1 MKDFKKMNYKNSL
14 SFAEEMDNSD
24 PLKEFRNKF
33 AFPVINGKRQLY
45 FTGNSLGLKPKA
57 ADKAIQV
64 ELDDWANWGVEAH
77 FKGRNPWYSYHELFT
92 DKLMQLT
99 GAKAHEVVAMN
110 GLTANLHLLFASF
123 YRPDSKRFKIIC
135 EKKAFP
141 SDQYMLESQVIHHG
155 LDPKDTLIEIG
166 PREGE
171 YLINHDDIYAA
182 IEEHGDELALVFI
195 GGVNYYSGQL
205 FNMKSISE
213 KAHKVGALAGF
224 DLAHAFGNVE
234 LFLHDWEVDFAAWCS
249 YKYLNSGPG
258 SISGIYIHEKHG
270 LNPDLP
276 RLSGWWGYDKSKRFL
291 MEPGFHPIPGAEGWQ
306 LSNAPI
312 LSMAV
317 HKVALEIHC
326 EAGMEA
332 LRKKSILLTGYLE
345 FLIEEIS
352 KSHHEISFQI
362 ISPGDEEQRGSQLS
376 LLIHGGGKEI
386 FDELTK
392 AGAILD
398 WREPNVIRMAPVPI
412 YNSFTDVYEFGQ
424 LLKTIIS

>member
-1 MKDFKKMNYKNSL
+1 MIAYKNSL
-14 SFAEEMDNSD
+14 SFAQEMDNTD

-64 ELDDWANWGVEAH
+64 ELDDWANWGVEGH
-77 FKGRNPWYSYHELFT
+77 FEGRNPWYSYHEMFT

-99 GAKAHEVVAMN
+99 GSKAHEVVAMN

-123 YRPDSKRFKIIC
+123 YRPDSTRFKIIC

-155 LDPKDTLIEIG
+155 LNPKDTLIEIG
-166 PREGE
+166 PRAGE
-171 YLINHDDIYAA
+171 HLIHHEDIYAA

-205 FNMKSISE
+205 FDMKSISE

-234 LFLHDWEVDFAAWCS
+234 LSLHDWDVDFAAWCS

-258 SISGIYIHEKHG
+258 SISGVFIHEKHG
-270 LNPDLP
+270 LDPSVP
-276 RLSGWWGYDKSKRFL
+276 RLAGWWGYDKSKRFL
-291 MEPGFHPIPGAEGWQ
+291 MEAGFHPIPGAEGWQ
-306 LSNAPI
+306 LSNAPV
-312 LSMAV
+312 LAMAV
-317 HKVALEIHC
+317 HKVALELHC
-326 EAGMEA
+326 EAGMKE
-332 LRKKSILLTGYLE
+332 LRKKSVLLTGYLE
-345 FLIEEIS
+345 FLINEIS
-352 KSHHEISFQI
+352 QLPTKISFEI
-362 ISPGDEEQRGSQLS
+362 ISPSEAEQRGSQLS

-398 WREPNVIRMAPVPI
+398 WREPNVIRLAPVPI

-424 LLKTIIS
+424 LLKTSIS